1 VAARPSIAGAGAL
14 AAHVAEA
21 IRGWADRREWRC
33 LPDEPQWLLGAELPE
48 EVIMGVSRPAVL
60 AAAGTPG
67 AVRGMFI
74 DCQWVLDYLG
84 PAAPGGSGGGDCAPV
99 RD

>member
-1 VAARPSIAGAGAL
+1 
-14 AAHVAEA
+14 
-21 IRGWADRREWRC
+21 
-33 LPDEPQWLLGAELPE
+33 
-48 EVIMGVSRPAVL
+48 MGVSRPAVL

-84 PAAPGGSGGGDCAPV
+84 PAAPGGSGSGGGCAPV